1 MKIKILAVAVAGIL
15 LSGCRNDDN
24 GSFPALGVQAYDP
37 AIQNMDASV
46 SCEDGTTETRKTGF
60 DGKANFTS
68 LTVTSAPETCEFTF
82 TGNAD
87 SVDVSNGKSM
97 DGVTYIIPKGMA
109 SRDAA
114 ANTASPITTLI
125 AKKLGGAEYTPEV
138 AAEVMVD
145 LGLGELVNNGTID
158 VTEFLLNTESVMKD
172 LETSSDPATQEAF
185 SKVAASTAVLSD
197 VLKANPDA
205 TPEEVD
211 SMAAA
216 SVTLTEEVLD
226 DNPGYPASG
235 PDGEGA
241 PVVVEF
247 EEDDLVEFV
256 EDLINDILDPS
267 LPEITFP
274 DAIPEEEPG
283 TPTGGGDG
291 GTESSGA

>member
-46 SCEDGTTETRKTGF
+46 LCEDGTTETRKTGF

-68 LTVTSAPETCEFTF
+68 LTVTAAPETCTFTF

-109 SRDAA
+109 SRDAS

-125 AKKLGGAEYTPEV
+125 AKKLGDAPYTPEV
-138 AAEVMVD
+138 AAEVMSD
-145 LGLGELVNNGTID
+145 LGLGELINNGTID
-158 VTEFLLNTESVMKD
+158 VTEFLLNTESVIKNLKTD
-172 LETSSDPATQEAF
+172 ETTQTAF
-185 SKVAASTAVLSD
+185 SQLSAATAVLSD

-205 TPEEVD
+205 TPEEAD

-216 SVTLTEEVLD
+216 SVTLTAQVLE

-247 EEDDLVEFV
+247 EEADLVEFV
-256 EDLINDILDPS
+256 NNIINDVEDTS

-274 DAIPEEEPG
+274 DAVPEVEPG

-291 GTESSGA
+291 GQEGLGA